1 MIGSGGDVLT
11 SIRSP
16 IRMEEYGHLF
26 NVYFLLF
33 LISLCCKCI
42 AIFFKSM
49 KGRWILHGAFE
60 RHSGQEKCC
69 KLVLHYHNRAK
80 FLPFQIIWLFPWQ
93 EHPFGNRITM
103 NLLFLFVQILFPS
116 LLNPSGGR
124 SCRQSTCCPVICV
137 KTLKPDLLVPLLARM
152 TG

>member
-69 KLVLHYHNRAK
+69 KLVLHYHNRAR
-80 FLPFQIIWLFPWQ
+80 FLPGLFI
-93 EHPFGNRITM
+93 ERGFETVSD
-103 NLLFLFVQILFPS
+103 NLAFPLAGTS
-116 LLNPSGGR
+116 FRKQNHNE
-124 SCRQSTCCPVICV
+124 PVISFCSNIV
-137 KTLKPDLLVPLLARM
+137 SLTSQSIWGQEL
-152 TG
+152 